1 MATGPAS
8 ALGGGH
14 RPLEGTMSRT
24 ITAATLF
31 LLFGI
36 GSSIAQGSCATRA
49 MSEDGRPLAGPA
61 RCEDSAR
68 DRDGKPLEGDAKAS
82 YLERCQGSFSQPDGR
97 G

>member
-1 MATGPAS
+1 
-8 ALGGGH
+8 
-14 RPLEGTMSRT
+14 MSRT

-49 MSEDGRPLAGPA
+49 MSEDGKPLAGPA
-61 RCEDSAR
+61 RTSFMKKCCEDSAR